1 MNYPKEYQKQIVQR
15 LLKPDGPSVNE
26 LSLETGIGLST
37 LYKWTQSAKNGQM
50 SGSKKS
56 PRQWSLQKKFTIL
69 MQAREKPSVEI
80 GKWLREQGLTEE
92 HIRKWEI
99 EISQNL
105 TQKTSKQSRSD
116 AKKIKSLEK
125 DLRKK
130 SDALAEVSALLIL
143 KKKFD
148 AFMSGEDT
156 PL

>member
-1 MNYPKEYQKQIVQR
+1 MNYPKEYRKQIIQR

-37 LYKWTQSAKNGQM
+37 LYKWTQSAKDGHM
-50 SGSKKS
+50 SSNKKI
-56 PRQWSLQKKFTIL
+56 PKQWSLQNKFTIL
-69 MQAREKPSVEI
+69 MQAREKSQTDL

-92 HIRKWEI
+92 HIKKWEN
-99 EISQNL
+99 EISKSL
-105 TQKTSKQSRSD
+105 GQKEVKQSRSD
-116 AKKIKSLEK
+116 ARKIKNLEK

-143 KKKFD
+143 KKKFE

>member
-1 MNYPKEYQKQIVQR
+1 MNYPKEYRKQIVQR
-15 LLKPDGPSVNE
+15 LLKPDAPTVNE

-37 LYKWTQSAKNGQM
+37 LYKWTQSAKDGQM
-50 SGSKKS
+50 SANTKN

-69 MQAREKPSVEI
+69 MQAREKSQNEL
-80 GKWLREQGLTEE
+80 GQWLREQGLTEE
-92 HIRKWEI
+92 HIRKWEN

-105 TQKTSKQSRSD
+105 TQKTSKQSRLD
-116 AKKIKSLEK
+116 AKKIKILEK
-125 DLRKK
+125 DLRNK